1 MDEIDPGRFRE
12 AVLLAWRQRPLDE
25 RRDALD
31 RLIEEITLSEGGTQV
46 AYRVKDPSL
55 GFRYQEPY
63 GPPSG
68 SWGRYRVRV
77 EVGAVRRPRARRG
90 R

>member
-1 MDEIDPGRFRE
+1 MRFRE

-31 RLIEEITLSEGGTQV
+31 RLIEEITLSEGGAQV

-63 GPPSG
+63 GPPLG
-68 SWGRYRVRV
+68 GGERKVGFV
-77 EVGAVRRPRARRG
+77 EVGVRRTGMR
-90 R
+90 

>member
-1 MDEIDPGRFRE
+1 MRFRE

-31 RLIEEITLSEGGTQV
+31 RLIEEITLWGGGAQV

-63 GPPSG
+63 GPP
-68 SWGRYRVRV
+68 
-77 EVGAVRRPRARRG
+77 
-90 R
+90 